1 MKINRMPMYRKLIII
16 LFAVSQPVC
25 SISQSP
31 ECFFV
36 HFDKSFY
43 VSGETLW
50 FKAYKID
57 RSNEVQSRV
66 LHVDLVDHKNQLVA
80 RQKLL
85 LQNGATHGNIS
96 LPIDAEEGY
105 YRFRAFTRHDLNFEP
120 PVVYRATLPVY
131 QLNKEKLTDSLISV
145 EGSTAL
151 SSVDG
156 ISVTTNREIYQPRD
170 SLEISFKIEGA
181 VAAGK
186 SYSISVVPVELAIPN
201 LDRYESLECPEF
213 SLKQGTL
220 KLPEQSLFV
229 HGRLQDPITG
239 KQVNSR
245 LLSVYVD
252 KTSQLIRASAQN
264 GRIRVS
270 VPDYWGAGIFQ
281 IINLDPYNPSVLEL
295 VQDSALEA
303 EDPYINPTPPQR
315 TPRVLNYLNQTRKRR
330 KIIELFDLYQSAE
343 IKTIAAEPKVPDAI
357 YRAENFKQ
365 IYSFEQF
372 INEAIPNV
380 KVRLVDSTKTV
391 RLFYKEQGRLFE
403 DHPWYLVDGF
413 LTFNE
418 EEVLQIPFQD
428 IEEVRLYFRAETLEQ
443 YFHGFMLR
451 SGVMEVITREVKYV
465 RELKNSPNVVEIEGF
480 AEPMEFGQIFI
491 KPQSD
496 NTPDLRSIMYWAP
509 NVTADESGNGHIRI
523 PLSDDTGK
531 YAVVMMGTNGLQ
543 QLVTGNSSFEIK
555 QKNDPQ

>member
-1 MKINRMPMYRKLIII
+1 
-16 LFAVSQPVC
+16 
-25 SISQSP
+25 
-31 ECFFV
+31 
-36 HFDKSFY
+36 
-43 VSGETLW
+43 
-50 FKAYKID
+50 
-57 RSNEVQSRV
+57 
-66 LHVDLVDHKNQLVA
+66 VDLVDHKNQLVA

-120 PVVYRATLPVY
+120 PVVYQATLPVY
-131 QLNKEKLTDSLISV
+131 QLNKGKLTDSLISV
-145 EGSTAL
+145 AGSTAL
-151 SSVDG
+151 SSEDG
-156 ISVTTNREIYQPRD
+156 ISVTTNRGIYQPRD

-201 LDRYESLECPEF
+201 LDRYESLDCPEF

-245 LLSVYVD
+245 LLSVYMD

-295 VQDSALEA
+295 VQDSALES

-480 AEPMEFGQIFI
+480 AEPMEFGQTFI